1 MTEYIMINDLDWRDN
16 ELLGVRDMTPMTK
29 DEFDEFIK
37 KLSSIYPVRLTG
49 KIDYRTIFVKDR
61 RVHRYQIRYSGD
73 ISLLFEDDKEPQDN
87 RNVYPEMM
95 EDWFNKD

>member
-49 KIDYRTIFVKDR
+49 KIDVLYDLSKR
-61 RVHRYQIRYSGD
+61 S
-73 ISLLFEDDKEPQDN
+73 
-87 RNVYPEMM
+87 
-95 EDWFNKD
+95 